1 MGFFIPL
8 SMKNKEQLLKE
19 HRSKTTVIYFALLAG
34 QLLFS
39 AVALILSDQSEEIS
53 QEQQKHNDLF
63 MLLVPIVMTIGVSAG
78 IILSKQRI
86 IVLRKKSTNEKM
98 EGYSAL
104 FILKAALMEGPNLFA
119 IITFLLTG
127 NYILIMMA
135 GLGILYFA
143 SFFPRKQKMLRE
155 LEITEEE

>member
-1 MGFFIPL
+1 
-8 SMKNKEQLLKE
+8 MKNKEQLLKE